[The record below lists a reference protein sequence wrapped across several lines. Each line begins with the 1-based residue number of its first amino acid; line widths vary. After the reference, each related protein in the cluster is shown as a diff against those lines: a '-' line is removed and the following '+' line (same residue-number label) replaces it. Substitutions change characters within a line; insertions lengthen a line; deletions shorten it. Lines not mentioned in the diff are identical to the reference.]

1 MKNNKVMKALI
12 GTACAGVLAV
22 GLIGAGPASAASA
35 QQNYVPAPKNI
46 QDLQNLQS
54 YLQEWLQN
62 SGLDFQFQ
70 YPGTGQQVT
79 VPQPS
84 NPTPSTPS
92 KPQTNPTPSKPVT
105 TKPQPSKPETSKP
118 DASTSKPSTGT
129 TSNQSAYAAEVVK
142 LVNQERAKAGLKPL
156 TENAKLS
163 NMAMDKAKD
172 MSNNNYF
179 DHNSPTYGSPFD
191 MMKKYGI
198 SFSYAGENIAKGQKT
213 PADVMNAWMNSEGH
227 RANILNSNYTT
238 IGVAYYNGYW
248 VQEFIAN

>member
-1 MKNNKVMKALI
+1 MKNNKVMKTLVS
-12 GTACAGVLAV
+12 TACAAFLAV

-35 QQNYVPAPKNI
+35 QQNSVPAPSGFQNL
-46 QDLQNLQS
+46 QDLQS
-54 YLQEWLQN
+54 YVEKWLENNGGAYVFKYQ
-62 SGLDFQFQ
+62 FQF
-70 YPGTGQQVT
+70 PGAGEVT
-79 VPQPS
+79 KPQP
-84 NPTPSTPS
+84 TTPS
-92 KPQTNPTPSKPVT
+92 KPA
-105 TKPQPSKPETSKP
+105 PSKPETSKP
-118 DASTSKPSTGT
+118 QPSKPAPSKPETSKPSTGT
-129 TSNQSAYAAEVVK
+129 SSNQSAFAAEVVK

-198 SFSYAGENIAKGQKT
+198 SYSYAGENIAKGQKT
-213 PADVMNAWMNSEGH
+213 PADVMNAWMNSQGH
-227 RANILNSNYTT
+227 RANILNGNYTM